1 MRSRAVREG
10 SVGLLILLGLG
21 VFAGLILWLR
31 GLNLGKRSYTAV
43 VEFANVGGIQQ
54 GATVR
59 YRGVNVG
66 NTLAVRPGANG
77 VEVEIEI
84 TPADIIIP
92 RDVRI
97 EANQSGLISQVNID
111 ITPLKP
117 VPAGVVIAKP
127 LDPNCNPTL
136 IICDGSRLQGQ
147 IGISTDEL
155 IRSSTRFAT
164 VYSNPTLY
172 ANINAAA
179 KNASV
184 AAAGVTQ
191 LTRNISSLTRT
202 TQQQVSSFSTTANSV
217 QRAANQIS
225 ASTTN
230 TANKFG
236 ATAEQIRL
244 TAAQANRLVTNL
256 DSLVTTN
263 RSSLVTA
270 LNNINQTSEQLRS
283 TVGGLSPTLS
293 RFNQGQLIQNLETL
307 SANAVLA
314 SGNLRDITNA
324 LNNPTNLLVLQQ
336 TLDSA
341 RVTFQNAQKITSDL
355 DELTGDP
362 AFRENVRELIN
373 GLNSLVSSTD
383 QLQQQV
389 QVAQTLDTLTD
400 TVDIPKAETPSLDK
414 PSIYISPDLR
424 TALKNIKN
432 TLEPANSSDAGTQLP
447 LPHSSYPFTPKKA
460 LTSPEKF
467 LVIPKGNPELQPIL
481 PDAPLDKEKK
491 QE

>member
-1 MRSRAVREG
+1 MRSRTVREG

-31 GLNLGKRSYTAV
+31 GLNLGKRSYTAI

-54 GATVR
+54 GAVVR

-66 NTLAVRPGANG
+66 NTLAVRPGPNG
-77 VEVEIEI
+77 VEVNIEI

-92 RDVRI
+92 RDVRV

-111 ITPLKP
+111 ITPLHP
-117 VPAGVVIAKP
+117 LPAGVVIAKP
-127 LDPNCNPTL
+127 LDPNCNRTL

-164 VYSNPTLY
+164 VYSNPILY
-172 ANINAAA
+172 ANINTAAR
-179 KNASV
+179 NASV

-225 ASTTN
+225 ASTSN

-283 TVGGLSPTLS
+283 TVNGLSPTLS
-293 RFNQGQLIQNLETL
+293 RVNQGQLIQNLETL
-307 SANAVLA
+307 SANAALA

-336 TLDSA
+336 TIDSA

-362 AFRENVRELIN
+362 AFRQNLRELVN
-373 GLNSLVSSTD
+373 GLSSLVSSAD
-383 QLQQQV
+383 QLQQQI

-400 TVDIPKAETPSLDK
+400 TVNTPKAETLSLDK

-424 TALKNIKN
+424 AALKNIKN
-432 TLEPANSSDAGTQLP
+432 TSKPANSSDVGTQLP
-447 LPHSSYPFTPKKA
+447 LPHSPYPFAPKKT
-460 LTSPEKF
+460 LNSSEE
-467 LVIPKGNPELQPIL
+467 LLLLLKGNPEPQPTL
-481 PDAPLDKEKK
+481 PAPLNKEKK